1 MRKRDELILRHPYR
15 ELSHPYRQPFD
26 FKQSPRVTRYILI
39 TILFPPR
46 CLRSITLSEGIN
58 SFYRM
63 GFFLVWG
70 RSQLQSPNGDSNST
84 NRLIFPTIFSTY
96 TFNIPSSIYFNTFLF
111 TNNYQITQSHKAAF
125 ELIGLPVFEQFQSF
139 YPCQPCYLLNLK
151 RLLKFRAKLSFQ
163 VCPKGVDCNAY
174 DILGLYDVQNTN
186 AIIS

>member
-1 MRKRDELILRHPYR
+1 M
-15 ELSHPYRQPFD
+15 
-26 FKQSPRVTRYILI
+26 
-39 TILFPPR
+39 
-46 CLRSITLSEGIN
+46 
-58 SFYRM
+58 
-63 GFFLVWG
+63 VWG

-96 TFNIPSSIYFNTFLF
+96 TFNIPSSIYFNNFLF
-111 TNNYQITQSHKAAF
+111 TNNYQVTQSHKVAF

-186 AIIS
+186 AIISWIQWCANTFSDHRIIRSNSMNNIWLNISTPLSHQSRIDNIVKNQESSPSGWRK

>member
-1 MRKRDELILRHPYR
+1 M
-15 ELSHPYRQPFD
+15 
-26 FKQSPRVTRYILI
+26 
-39 TILFPPR
+39 
-46 CLRSITLSEGIN
+46 
-58 SFYRM
+58 
-63 GFFLVWG
+63 VWG

-96 TFNIPSSIYFNTFLF
+96 TFNIPSSIYFNNFLF
-111 TNNYQITQSHKAAF
+111 TNNYQITQSHKVAF
-125 ELIGLPVFEQFQSF
+125 ELFGLPVFEQFQSF

-186 AIIS
+186 AIISWIQWCANTFSDHRIIRFNSMNNIWLNISTPLSHQSRIDNIVKNQESSPSGWRK